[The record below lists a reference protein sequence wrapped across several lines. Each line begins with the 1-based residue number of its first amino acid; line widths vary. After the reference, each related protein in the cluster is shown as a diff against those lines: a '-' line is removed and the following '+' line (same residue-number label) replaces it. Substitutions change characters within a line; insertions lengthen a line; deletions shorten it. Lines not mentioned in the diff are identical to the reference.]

1 MRFAKRA
8 SLAIGLSV
16 LALGVVPL
24 QPANKAQ
31 AEVSPAGL
39 PDVAD
44 VVEKLLPAV
53 VEISVQS
60 KNPNAGD
67 GASPL
72 D

>member
-1 MRFAKRA
+1 MWFAKRA

-16 LALGVVPL
+16 LALVALPL
-24 QPANKAQ
+24 QPSATAQ
-31 AEVSPAGL
+31 TEVSPAGL